1 MTERTIT
8 WQGHPHAPA
17 PLDAIHQARRDGPV
31 TIVDDAGRT
40 VSLGTF
46 GWCKEL
52 VRIAWQRLL
61 GLKLAALTAVFTSRT
76 APKVAPASAKATGP
90 VVVVLPVLPDMSHT
104 FVYRELLAILK
115 QRPAWRVI
123 VLQPN
128 EQAPRHR
135 EAEEL
140 LQLAT
145 FLPRDGVTRSYL
157 RAKLWLLRR
166 RGQQLVSMYRA
177 QPDAESQEFFG
188 KHVLRNPRHPGNA
201 LQLADLLRPMQPRH
215 IHVYASTWS
224 ANVVMGA
231 AHLLDVP
238 FSISSYVDFEFAYS
252 HKLLPEKL
260 ARATFFR
267 VVTKFCQQR
276 LCELH
281 PEIQETRVPVI
292 YLGIDLD
299 NWQERCKSPGRG
311 VIVSA
316 ARIVE
321 KKGLHLM
328 PEALAQLQRD
338 GTEFSWR
345 VIGDGPELERIRQ
358 LCEQHGIAQHVVF
371 LGAQDNAAVRDALM
385 HADAA
390 VLPCIVAEDGERDG
404 IPIFFVEA
412 MALGV
417 PVVTTPISGIPEL
430 VRDGD
435 TGFLHPTAD
444 VQALAAKLTLVLRD
458 PELAQTVGARGRD
471 EVHRT
476 LDVHASATQLIA
488 QIEAGQIEA
497 GQIAT
502 GQNPTGQ
509 PPPGPLAP

>member
-1 MTERTIT
+1 MSERTIT

-17 PLDAIHQARRDGPV
+17 PLGAIRAARHDGPV
-31 TIVDDAGRT
+31 TIVDDAGQP
-40 VSLGTF
+40 VSLGALR
-46 GWCKEL
+46 WLKEAL
-52 VRIAWQRLL
+52 RTLWQRLL
-61 GLKLAALTAVFTSRT
+61 GFKMAMMTAVLTNRT
-76 APKVAPASAKATGP
+76 APNPDAASSKSSGP

-104 FVYRELLAILK
+104 FVYRELLAMLK
-115 QRPAWRVI
+115 QRPDWRVI
-123 VLQPN
+123 VLTHN

-140 LQLAT
+140 LERAT
-145 FLPRDGVTRSYL
+145 FLPRDGVTRAHA
-157 RAKLWLLRR
+157 RAMAWLLRR
-166 RGQQLVSMYRA
+166 RGQQLMSMYRA
-177 QPDAESQEFFG
+177 QPNPDSRELLG
-188 KHVLRNPRHPGNA
+188 KQVLRNPRHPGNA

-224 ANVVMGA
+224 ANVAMGA

-238 FSISSYVDFEFAYS
+238 FSISSYVDFEFPYS

-260 ARATFFR
+260 SRATFFR
-267 VVTKFCQQR
+267 VVTEFCQKR

-281 PEIQETRVPVI
+281 ADIPVQRVPVV

-299 NWQERCKSPGRG
+299 NWQDRCDSPGRG

-338 GTEFSWR
+338 GIAFRWR
-345 VIGDGPELERIRQ
+345 VIGDGPELARIRQ
-358 LCEQHGIAQHVVF
+358 LCEQYGIASQVEF
-371 LGAQDNAAVRDALM
+371 LGAQNNATVRDALM

-390 VLPCIVAEDGERDG
+390 VLPCIVASDGERDG

-417 PVVTTPISGIPEL
+417 PVVTTAISGIPEL

-435 TGFLHPTAD
+435 TGFLHATAD
-444 VQALAAKLTLVLRD
+444 VQALADTLKVVLQD
-458 PELAQTVGARGRD
+458 PELAQAVGARGRD

-476 LDVHASATQLIA
+476 LDVHASATQLIGL
-488 QIEAGQIEA
+488 IE
-497 GQIAT
+497 
-502 GQNPTGQ
+502 Q
-509 PPPGPLAP
+509 PSPRQPLAKQSPPSQ

>member
-1 MTERTIT
+1 MSERTIT
-8 WQGHPHAPA
+8 WQGHPRAPA
-17 PLDAIHQARRDGPV
+17 PLGAIRTARRDGPV
-31 TIVDDAGRT
+31 TIVDDAGQP
-40 VSLGTF
+40 VSLSTLR
-46 GWCKEL
+46 WMKEA
-52 VRIAWQRLL
+52 VRTAWQRFL
-61 GLKLAALTAVFTSRT
+61 GLETAAMTAIFTSKT
-76 APKVAPASAKATGP
+76 APKVVPASSKSSGP

-115 QRPAWRVI
+115 QRPDWRVI
-123 VLQPN
+123 VLEHN

-140 LQLAT
+140 LERAT
-145 FLPRDGVTRSYL
+145 FLPRDGVTRAHA
-157 RAKLWLLRR
+157 RAKVWLLRR

-177 QPDAESQEFFG
+177 QQDPQSRDLLG
-188 KHVLRNPRHPGNA
+188 KQVLRNPRHPGNA
-201 LQLADLLRPMQPRH
+201 LQLADLLRPIQPRH

-224 ANVVMGA
+224 ANVAMGA

-238 FSISSYVDFEFAYS
+238 FSISSYVDFEFPYS

-260 ARATFFR
+260 LRATFFR

-276 LCELH
+276 LVELQPNT
-281 PEIQETRVPVI
+281 PEQKVPVV

-299 NWQERCKSPGRG
+299 NWQDRCASPGRG

-328 PEALAQLQRD
+328 PEALAQLQSD
-338 GTEFSWR
+338 GIAFTWR
-345 VIGDGPELERIRQ
+345 VIGDGPELEGIRQ
-358 LCEQHGIAQHVVF
+358 LCEQHGIAQHVEF
-371 LGAQDNAAVRDALM
+371 LGAQDNATVREALM

-390 VLPCIVAEDGERDG
+390 VLPCIVASDGERDG

-435 TGFLHPTAD
+435 TGFLHATSDA
-444 VQALAAKLTLVLRD
+444 QALADKLTAVLRD
-458 PELAQTVGARGRD
+458 PKLAQAVGARGRD

-488 QIEAGQIEA
+488 LIEQ
-497 GQIAT
+497 
-502 GQNPTGQ
+502 
-509 PPPGPLAP
+509 